1 MFLGEF
7 RKDEK
12 VPVVVATHKFETG
25 GQFNGVVAGYYVK
38 KADILGDRVPIVFT
52 LMEDEIGIY
61 LSDIDISGLSG
72 GIYLIVIKA
81 TIDTVIAQTV
91 DYFSIKIK
99 DAVIGI
105 AKIGYDDIG

>member
-12 VPVVVATHKFETG
+12 VFVSVATHKFETG
-25 GQFNGVVAGYYVK
+25 EQFNGTVEGYYVR
-38 KADILGDRVPIVFT
+38 KAEILGDRVPITFQI
-52 LMEDEIGIY
+52 MEDEIGIY
-61 LSDIDISGLSG
+61 YSEIDVSALQG
-72 GIYLIVIKA
+72 GKYLVVMKA

-99 DAVIGI
+99 DSVVGSAIIGEN
-105 AKIGYDDIG
+105 DIG